1 MRTYTSTCIF
11 SHCFVLSL
19 LKNSLD
25 CLTFTFHT
33 LTYLYFA
40 QTRHFF
46 MILTR
51 LWPTNRW
58 TGGHTLLFRCKNA
71 SKNIPLTEF
80 SSVFHWLKPSPFQTE
95 FSFSSNITCCTIHT
109 KFLIHVLRQRAI
121 LILLFYRP
129 LMVFVRGVCCP
140 VLTLQTG
147 YGCIDCSTIFST
159 WSSATCLLMEVSR
172 RI

>member
-1 MRTYTSTCIF
+1 
-11 SHCFVLSL
+11 
-19 LKNSLD
+19 
-25 CLTFTFHT
+25 
-33 LTYLYFA
+33 
-40 QTRHFF
+40 

-71 SKNIPLTEF
+71 SKDIPLTEF

-121 LILLFYRP
+121 LILLFFRP
-129 LMVFVRGVCCP
+129 RMVFVRGVCCP

-159 WSSATCLLMEVSR
+159 WSSATWSSATC
-172 RI
+172 